1 MVDVCTDVLWLR
13 PGGWFVGCVWLRQ
26 LTSYRY
32 YMTMQAVLSVRRSG
46 YRYGMSNIPTWMRM
60 NVCVLLCVGKNNQNT
75 TTNIYLYNI
84 I

>member
-46 YRYGMSNIPTWMRM
+46 YRYGMSNIPTLDEDEC
-60 NVCVLLCVGKNNQNT
+60 VCVVVCCYVLAKQPKH
-75 TTNIYLYNI
+75 YRYYY
-84 I
+84 